1 MSVSPVDPKDIQY
14 VLYVQSNSKP
24 SHRLVNIIRGKP
36 KFQHFFVQDID
47 HLPQKPLWLK
57 GTPTLV
63 DVKLR
68 LTYPG
73 RDAFEFIKGFEAAP
87 PETVQTV
94 QTVAD
99 EVKESEP
106 VIDPRYTDAPKLPSI
121 HEGAIEQL
129 IAARNKQVP
138 PAAIAPSQSPEH

>member
-36 KFQHFFVQDID
+36 EFQHFFVQDID

-87 PETVQTV
+87 PQTLP
-94 QTVAD
+94 TVAEE
-99 EVKESEP
+99 EVKEPVPEP

-138 PAAIAPSQSPEH
+138 PAAVAPSSSS